1 MKERPIIF
9 SGPMVRAIQEGR
21 KSQTRRVV
29 KLQPIAP
36 LSQLV
41 DTPDLWTF
49 TCCDREWRC
58 PYGQSG
64 DLLWVRETWASPKM
78 QKGYVY
84 YRADENDFG
93 LTWKPSIHMP
103 KWATRLW
110 LRITNVWVE
119 RLWKITTSDI
129 RTEGIE
135 IIDGWDTDDV
145 IFAKWEEC
153 WDSLNAKRGYSWESN
168 PWVWVLEFG
177 SMKEEVL

>member
-110 LRITNVWVE
+110 LRITNVRVE
-119 RLWKITTSDI
+119 RVQEISEEDA
-129 RTEGIE
+129 RAEG
-135 IIDGWDTDDV
+135 V
-145 IFAKWEEC
+145 LSWEEGSAHGNC
-153 WDSLNAKRGYSWESN
+153 YDGFAEVWDSLNTRRGYSWESN
-168 PWVWVLEFG
+168 PWIWVLEFG